1 MSPILNRRSIL
12 LGAAASSL
20 FGSDAIA
27 CHTYKSPVDGR
38 TGCGVSRR
46 DRDNGVSA
54 NSGSTS
60 TSNNTLPSTS
70 NCDPSSSSAS
80 QQQSTSS
87 ATTDRGLSGSSSKAV
102 FELCP
107 NATLLV
113 ESETMS
119 WSGNSGRASVQLS
132 NGMRYLQ
139 IDVKKGVAQTL
150 IRREL
155 FPFENAPLSCAV
167 YEFDVYLSPNH
178 DGAATA
184 PQISG
189 KKGPGGLIGGF
200 GYGKSNIQRMGN
212 ANPANVQAPELN
224 KGFIATHNW
233 RSTVPDSYFYAYSAN
248 RYALGA
254 KYDSNT
260 NKLFGKTH
268 TPNQGTKKRHQPGKW
283 SRISLV
289 VKLND
294 DRQSNGRA
302 QIFIDGTKTLDTGN
316 KFMWLYEP
324 SKSGGITGYRVEH
337 MYGGTP
343 SRLIPTQDQYER
355 YRNLRI
361 WGVRQ

>member
-38 TGCGVSRR
+38 TGCSVSRR

-54 NSGSTS
+54 DLGSTS

-80 QQQSTSS
+80 QQQSASS
-87 ATTDRGLSGSSSKAV
+87 TNTNEGYSGNTSKAI

-107 NATLLV
+107 NAELLI
-113 ESETMS
+113 ESETMNWPS
-119 WSGNSGRASVQLS
+119 SYGRGSVQSS

-139 IDVKKGVAQTL
+139 FDVKKGVAQTL
-150 IRREL
+150 NRKEL
-155 FPFENAPLSCAV
+155 FPFKNAPLSCAV
-167 YEFDVYLSPNH
+167 CEFDVYLSPNY
-178 DGAATA
+178 DGTATA
-184 PQISG
+184 PEISG
-189 KKGPGGLIGGF
+189 RKGPCGLIGGF
-200 GYGKSNIQRMGN
+200 GYGKSNIINIGN
-212 ANPANVQAPELN
+212 TNPADVKAPALN
-224 KGFIATHNW
+224 ESFIANHNW
-233 RSTVPDSYFYAYSAN
+233 RSKVPDSYFASYSAN

-254 KYDSNT
+254 KYDNSRGR
-260 NKLFGKTH
+260 LYGKTF
-268 TPNQGTKKRHQPGKW
+268 TPNQGTKKRHMPGTW

-316 KFMWLYEP
+316 RFMWLYEP

-343 SRLIPTQDQYER
+343 SRLIPTQNQYER